1 MPWPASRQLRRLPR
15 PGYDVLDPSVAVL
28 QASADEAIQRAEA
41 DAAVSAAET
50 RIAETERQAQEATGR
65 TAGAAAVTRGG

>member
-1 MPWPASRQLRRLPR
+1 MGGCETTPPTHA
-15 PGYDVLDPSVAVL
+15 LDPGVAVL

-50 RIAETERQAQEATGR
+50 RITKTERQAQEAIGR
-65 TAGAAAVTRGG
+65 TGPAPRRVTRGG